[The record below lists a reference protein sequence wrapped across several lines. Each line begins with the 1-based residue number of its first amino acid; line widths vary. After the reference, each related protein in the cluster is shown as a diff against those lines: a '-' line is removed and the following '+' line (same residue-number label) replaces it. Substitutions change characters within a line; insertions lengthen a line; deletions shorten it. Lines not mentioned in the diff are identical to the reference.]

1 MTVNQRLK
9 QYIDSKGIN
18 QIELSRLC
26 HISAAAV
33 SSWFNSIQKKIP
45 SERLI
50 QIIIEYRDLDPRWL
64 LIGEGEMTIG
74 ESDSNVIQES
84 KSVYWD
90 ILSQLRALEREF
102 GSLEHEFKIVKAENE
117 KLKGK
122 LPYSQEPRKRSTG

>member
-64 LIGEGEMTIG
+64 LIGEGEMG
-74 ESDSNVIQES
+74 LNVVEWEPCHI
-84 KSVYWD
+84 D
-90 ILSQLRALEREF
+90 GLGIRIALDTQLTAGGFQKVVVDDL
-102 GSLEHEFKIVKAENE
+102 VDTCA
-117 KLKGK
+117 
-122 LPYSQEPRKRSTG
+122 